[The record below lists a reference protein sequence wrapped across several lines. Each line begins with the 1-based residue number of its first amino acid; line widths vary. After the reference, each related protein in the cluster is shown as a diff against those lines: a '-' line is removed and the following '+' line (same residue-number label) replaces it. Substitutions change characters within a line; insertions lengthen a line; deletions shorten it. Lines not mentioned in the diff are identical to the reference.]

1 MTNFRSEYPAFT
13 FPFQINHQSNTLCLG
28 SCFAEHI
35 GQRLDRY
42 HFPVLVNPFGILYQ
56 PISIA
61 GQLERALQQEPYLAS
76 ELFEQQGLW
85 HHFQFHSRFSGSI
98 QEQVLAQLNEQARQC
113 RDFLLQSNQL
123 IITLGTARVFKT
135 KDQQEVV
142 ANCHKLPAFYF
153 DRSLLTVA
161 ECVSVL
167 SSVFTKIK
175 ALNPNLNIILT
186 VSPVRHIRDGLHQNQ
201 LSKATLLLACA
212 ELSQQLNYVHYFP
225 AWEIMM
231 DDLRDYRFYEAD
243 LIHPNSMAIDYIW
256 SYFSNS
262 VFTKEAQRLVLQMEK
277 ILQATLHR
285 PFQIASEAHQ
295 LFLRKQL
302 EEIDGL
308 EGRFPFLRMERE
320 RRLLEG
326 QLV

>member
-13 FPFQINHQSNTLCLG
+13 FPFQISHQSSTLCMG

-35 GQRLDRY
+35 GQRLSRY

-56 PISIA
+56 PVSIA
-61 GQLERALQQEPYLAS
+61 GQLERALQQEPYLDS

-85 HHFQFHSRFSGSI
+85 HHFQFHSRFSGSV
-98 QEQVLAQLNEQARQC
+98 QEQVLAQMNEQLRLC
-113 RDFLLQSNQL
+113 RSSLLQSGQL

-135 KDQQEVV
+135 KDNQEVV
-142 ANCHKLPAFYF
+142 ANCHKLPAGHF
-153 DRSLLTVA
+153 DRSLLSVA
-161 ECVSVL
+161 DCVSVL
-167 SSVFTKIK
+167 SSAFAKIK
-175 ALNPNLNIILT
+175 AVNPNLNIILT
-186 VSPVRHIRDGLHQNQ
+186 VSPVRHIRDGLHENQ

-212 ELSQQLNYVHYFP
+212 DISQQLDYVHYFP
-225 AWEIMM
+225 SWEIMM

-262 VFTKEAQRLVLQMEK
+262 VFTKETQHLVLQIEK
-277 ILQATLHR
+277 IVQATLHR
-285 PFQIASEAHQ
+285 PFQVASEAHQ

-302 EEIDGL
+302 EEINDL
-308 EGRFPFLRMERE
+308 EKRFSFLTMERE
-320 RRLLEG
+320 KRVLEG
-326 QLV
+326 QVV